1 MAQRRNDRKQEGSSD
16 MPRQMPSEID
26 RQMKE
31 AAAGIGGPFNNED
44 GNRLLDYPNFE
55 AAFNDLSGN
64 AGQQHHR
71 MPSQGSFMFHGRS
84 NSGF

>member
-1 MAQRRNDRKQEGSSD
+1 MGRGSARSAGNKANTSMAQRRNDRKQEGSSD

-31 AAAGIGGPFNNED
+31 AAAGIGAPYED

-64 AGQQHHR
+64 AG
-71 MPSQGSFMFHGRS
+71 
-84 NSGF
+84 

>member
-1 MAQRRNDRKQEGSSD
+1 

-31 AAAGIGGPFNNED
+31 ASAGIGGPYED
-44 GNRLLDYPNFE
+44 GNQLLDYPNFE

-64 AGQQHHR
+64 TG
-71 MPSQGSFMFHGRS
+71 
-84 NSGF
+84 